1 MIYPARCP
9 ICHEIVQPGY
19 DMICEKC
26 VPLLPLN
33 CGYQCEKCGKPVE
46 HTGELCPD
54 CTESE
59 HIFKKGMGIFYYDDI
74 MRSSIHKFKYQGR
87 QEYGRFY
94 GNAAWKYGQEQ
105 LKKWNPQVLVP
116 VPVHISRKIQRGY
129 NQAEVIARVLAEQMG
144 VPVAADVV
152 IRKKRTKAQKDL
164 SPEERKQNLEAAFA
178 KGKSPLLWKRVLLI
192 DDIYTT
198 GSTVDAVSRILRESG
213 AEEIYVLSICIGK
226 GFMV

>member
-26 VPLLPLN
+26 VSLLPLN

-46 HTGELCPD
+46 HAGELCPD

-59 HIFKKGMGIFYYDDI
+59 HVFTKGMGIFYYDDI

-129 NQAEVIARVLAEQMG
+129 NQAEVIAGVLAEQMG